1 MSLVKWSPMR
11 GLRVFDD
18 EGGRW
23 FDDFFQPVIRGLG
36 KQEGHWSPAVDVTE
50 SPTEFAVKAELPG
63 MKQEDI
69 KVTLLD
75 QNLTISGERKIEKE
89 EKDKNYHRIE
99 RSYGSFQRSFHL
111 PSRIDGAKI
120 KAAYKD
126 GILEVKLPKAVDARE
141 KEIAVEVK

>member
-1 MSLVKWSPMR
+1 MSLVKWTPMR

-18 EGGRW
+18 EVGRW
-23 FDDFFQPVIRGLG
+23 FDDFFPPMVKGFAN
-36 KQEGHWSPAVDVTE
+36 KEGYWSPAVDVTE
-50 SPTEFAVKAELPG
+50 SPTEFSVKAELPG
-63 MKQEDI
+63 MKQEEI

-111 PSRIDGAKI
+111 PSRIDAAKI

-126 GILEVKLPKAVDARE
+126 GVLEVTLPKAAEARE
-141 KEIAVEVK
+141 KEINVEVK